1 MNGQQDGHL
10 SCSKFC
16 SNNTQYVTMVA
27 ESYRMLYIPY
37 SSQIQFVLRYLLP
50 GWLHGTVGRTSV
62 STGELSLSYARP
74 TVDG

>member
-1 MNGQQDGHL
+1 
-10 SCSKFC
+10 
-16 SNNTQYVTMVA
+16 MVA

-62 STGELSLSYARP
+62 STGELSLSYARRP